1 MKPELH
7 KEMSEFIRSQGK
19 LLPFGGRSKTSLQAP
34 EGVTPLDMLP
44 FSGVLEYE
52 PEEYTFTAL
61 AGTKLDEI
69 TRMLSENDQFLPFD
83 PPFLKRGGTLGG
95 SVAAGLSGSERYH
108 YGGVRDFL
116 LGVQYFDY
124 QGRLIR
130 SGGKVVKNAAGFDIS
145 KLMVGS
151 LGSLGALVEL
161 NIKVFP
167 RPSAHVTIN
176 CKYATF
182 QEALETLVRLTASP
196 IEISCLDL
204 EHDSYGY
211 SLKIRLGGDPST
223 FAIRINRLRKEF
235 EDLEVLEGD
244 AEIEYWCKIREFLW
258 VPEDSTLVKT
268 PITPKQV
275 PELDNFLGENDSIRR
290 YSVGANLAWITWSQ
304 PLELLD
310 NHLKKF
316 KLSGL
321 TILGPAKKKRLGHWK
336 GGSFYKRIKQ
346 AFDPINK
353 WAEV

>member
-1 MKPELH
+1 MTPEFH
-7 KEMSEFIRSQGK
+7 DEISEFIRSQGK

-34 EGVTPLDMLP
+34 EGVTPLGMSP

-69 TRMLSENDQFLPFD
+69 APMLKENGQFLPFD

-95 SVAAGLSGSERYH
+95 SVAAGLSGSARYR

-116 LGVQYFDY
+116 LGVQYFDC
-124 QGRLIR
+124 QGRLVR
-130 SGGKVVKNAAGFDIS
+130 SGGKVVKNAAGFDIP

-167 RPSAHVTIN
+167 QPLAYVTITSH
-176 CKYATF
+176 YATLH
-182 QEALETLVRLTASP
+182 EALETLVRLTTSP
-196 IEISCLDL
+196 IEIYCLDL
-204 EHDSYGY
+204 EPGSDGF
-211 SLKIRLGGDPST
+211 SLQIRLGGVPSS
-223 FAIRINRLRKEF
+223 FAKRIDRLRGEIV
-235 EDLEVLEGD
+235 DHEVLEGD
-244 AEIEYWCKIREFLW
+244 AEIEYWWNIREFMWL
-258 VPEDSTLVKT
+258 PEDSTLVKI

-275 PELDNFLGENDSIRR
+275 PELDNFLREYGSVRR
-290 YSVGANLAWITWSQ
+290 YSVGANLAWIAWSK
-304 PLELLD
+304 PLEFLD
-310 NHLKKF
+310 HHLNEY

-321 TILGPAKKKRLGHWK
+321 TILGSAKKKRLGNWK

-346 AFDPINK
+346 ALDPVNK